1 MTRCRAVIGP
11 PAPRRPHHLSGVAV
25 GGAPVVV
32 DGSIPRLVV
41 PEADTSAMIDID
53 SVQNGEYTTIRDLL
67 DLPAVWLNGWQ
78 ISLKSLISED
88 SVDKCSNLVTI
99 IKEP

>member
-11 PAPRRPHHLSGVAV
+11 PAPRRPHQLGGVAV

-53 SVQNGEYTTIRDLL
+53 SVQNGEYTTCTEM
-67 DLPAVWLNGWQ
+67 
-78 ISLKSLISED
+78 ISTKNTKAEATKL
-88 SVDKCSNLVTI
+88 VDESI
-99 IKEP
+99 P

>member
-1 MTRCRAVIGP
+1 MTSCRAVIGP
-11 PAPRRPHHLSGVAV
+11 PAPRRPHQLGGVAV

-67 DLPAVWLNGWQ
+67 DLPAV
-78 ISLKSLISED
+78 SLVGKD
-88 SVDKCSNLVTI
+88 
-99 IKEP
+99 P